1 MYNVKPN
8 QSIWSL
14 HIKKLSGDGGD
25 GDVKCQYSVSGHY
38 LKKKK
43 KDESVYFKLGVYT
56 VVSVFKNYSI
66 LGHIGL
72 IMALW

>member
-1 MYNVKPN
+1 MYNVEPN

-14 HIKKLSGDGGD
+14 HIKKLSGNGGG
-25 GDVKCQYSVSGHY
+25 GDVKFQYSVSGHY

-43 KDESVYFKLGVYT
+43 NESVYFKLGVYT
-56 VVSVFKNYSI
+56 VVSVFRNYSI